1 MGSQLKASLPT
12 ALSQGMGAHEA
23 LAGTLEILGPILDK
37 DLHSLAWLQISHGCV
52 W

>member
-1 MGSQLKASLPT
+1 MGTQLKASSPT
-12 ALSQGMGAHEA
+12 ALSQGMGAHAA

-37 DLHSLAWLQISHGCV
+37 DLRRLAQLQISHGCV